1 MQEGVVVRIED
12 PRRLRRVL
20 AALKNERRLKI
31 LAMLAERPL
40 HIYGIAKRL
49 GISYQLAYM
58 YIAALER
65 AGLVEGEYKTVE
77 RSRRQRKYF
86 RVVEFE
92 ISLTPEEDKGDSGE
106 GRERLGHTSSCRG
119 WEESPWG

>member
-77 RSRRQRKYF
+77 RSRR
-86 RVVEFE
+86 
-92 ISLTPEEDKGDSGE
+92 
-106 GRERLGHTSSCRG
+106 
-119 WEESPWG
+119 